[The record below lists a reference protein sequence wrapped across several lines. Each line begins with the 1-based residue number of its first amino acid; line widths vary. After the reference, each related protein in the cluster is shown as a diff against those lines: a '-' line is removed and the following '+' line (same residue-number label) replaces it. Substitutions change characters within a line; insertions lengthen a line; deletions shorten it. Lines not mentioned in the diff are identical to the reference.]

1 MNRTLEASRDE
12 ERYTLPFTE
21 DQNQLTINAL
31 DFLAGMAD
39 HAADRPKIEEVRN
52 LVNDAEGPVTLSY
65 HQIKVLDAAY
75 LALQGEVE
83 EIAGWK
89 ASADLRRQFE
99 ELHEIIDTP
108 FV

>member
-1 MNRTLEASRDE
+1 MNDILEVSRDE
-12 ERYTLPFTE
+12 ECYTLPFSE
-21 DQNQLTINAL
+21 DQSQLTLNAL

-39 HAADRPKIEEVRN
+39 HAADRPKIEEVRT
-52 LVNDAEGPVTLSY
+52 LVNDADGLVTLSY
-65 HQIKVLDAAY
+65 HQIKVLDTAY

-99 ELHEIIDTP
+99 ELHKIIDAP

>member
-1 MNRTLEASRDE
+1 MDDTLDVSRDE
-12 ERYTLPFTE
+12 ERYTLPFSE
-21 DQNQLTINAL
+21 DQKQLTLNAL
-31 DFLAGMAD
+31 DFLVGMAD
-39 HAADRPKIEEVRN
+39 HAADRPKIEEVRT
-52 LVNDAEGPVTLSY
+52 LVHEAEGPVTLSY

-89 ASADLRRQFE
+89 ASGDLRRQFE
-99 ELHEIIDTP
+99 ELHEIIDAP